1 MVFPANLRCKLC
13 QPEEKK
19 EMRPDEYVQLAMRS
33 LKEVSN
39 FHYNLN
45 HSLHGLSS
53 EVGEIADII
62 KKHIIY
68 EQPFNRSHMEEE
80 LGDLM
85 WYVALMCYAN
95 GFSLEAIMQQN
106 IAKLMKRYPEKF
118 TPEAAAARADKA

>member
-1 MVFPANLRCKLC
+1 MT
-13 QPEEKK
+13 
-19 EMRPDEYVQLAMRS
+19 PDQYVRDAMRS
-33 LKEVSN
+33 LKEVPN

-85 WYVALMCYAN
+85 WYIALMCYAN

-118 TPEAAAARADKA
+118 TPEAAAARADKQ